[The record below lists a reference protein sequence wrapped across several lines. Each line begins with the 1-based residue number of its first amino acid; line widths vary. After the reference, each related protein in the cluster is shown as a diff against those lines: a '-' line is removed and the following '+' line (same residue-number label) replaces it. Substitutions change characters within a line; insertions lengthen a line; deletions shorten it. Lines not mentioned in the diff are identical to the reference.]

1 MCHEK
6 LVNIFIEINRKR
18 NNGKNNLTRLGNTG
32 DSTRLDSKVFRND
45 SDSTRLEKWLD
56 SPIPVRTHE
65 LLNPTGPES
74 AFRLGLC
81 STESTWQLPFHRV

>member
-6 LVNIFIEINRKR
+6 LVNIFIQINRKR
-18 NNGKNNLTRLGNTG
+18 NNGKNNLTRL

-56 SPIPVRTHE
+56 SPIPVM
-65 LLNPTGPES
+65 NN
-74 AFRLGLC
+74 
-81 STESTWQLPFHRV
+81 